1 MLPFQTSY
9 FLTTKIL
16 VNLADLNLEK
26 TNSKEIKMVQFEEEK
41 NDFSKVILKSIKVE
55 ELK

>member
-1 MLPFQTSY
+1 MNLS
-9 FLTTKIL
+9 TKIL